1 MNQENKR
8 PEEKLS
14 GDVKMESP
22 FLTKLENF
30 WYHYKWQTIF
40 GVFFLIVLIVCLV
53 QCSAKG
59 RGDDAYIMYAGEYV
73 LSPIEKEDMKQTV
86 ASVGKDINGDGKVE
100 ISFGMY
106 TIRQRADIEEQD
118 PTNHRFFAEA
128 SAQQLDLFDQEILSG
143 EATLC
148 LLSPALFERVAA
160 AGGFLPVSDYA
171 PALSSDILVSYNGT
185 YCGVRLKDTAL
196 YQREGFKNLPEDT
209 VFCVRRVGTMT
220 SLFDKDG
227 ATALHTANV
236 EIAKA
241 LLALAPLE

>member
-1 MNQENKR
+1 MKEENKTPR
-8 PEEKLS
+8 DKLS

-73 LSPIEKEDMKQTV
+73 LSPIEKEAMKQTV
-86 ASVGKDINGDGKVE
+86 ASVGKDINGDGKIE
-100 ISFGMY
+100 ISFGAY

-118 PTNHRFFAEA
+118 PTNQRFFAEA

-148 LLSPALFERVAA
+148 FLSPALFQRVAA
-160 AGGFLPVSDYA
+160 AGGFLPVFEYA
-171 PALSSDILVSYNGT
+171 PTLSTDAQLSYNGT
-185 YCGVRLKDTAL
+185 YCGIKLKDLPL
-196 YQREGFKNLPEDT
+196 YQREGFRNLPEDT
-209 VFCVRRVGTMT
+209 VFCVRRVGTMS
-220 SLFDKDG
+220 SLFDKEG
-227 ATALHTANV
+227 AAALHAANV

-241 LLALAPLE
+241 LLSLAPLQ

>member
-8 PEEKLS
+8 PEDKLS
-14 GDVKMESP
+14 GDVRMKSP
-22 FLTKLENF
+22 FLNKLENF
-30 WYHYKWQTIF
+30 WYHYKWQTVLGI
-40 GVFFLIVLIVCLV
+40 FFLIVLIVCLV
-53 QCSAKG
+53 QCTAKG
-59 RGDDAYIMYAGEYV
+59 KGDDAYIMYAGECV
-73 LSPIEKEDMKQTV
+73 LSGIEKEDMKQTV
-86 ASVGKDINGDGKVE
+86 ASVGKDINGDGKIEV
-100 ISFGMY
+100 SFGAY

-118 PTNHRFFAEA
+118 PTNQRFFAEA

-160 AGGFLPVSDYA
+160 AGGFLPVSEYA
-171 PALSSDILVSYNGT
+171 PALSSDMLVSYNGT
-185 YCGVRLKDTAL
+185 YCGIRLKDTAL

-209 VFCVRRVGTMT
+209 VFCVRRVGTMS

-227 ATALHTANV
+227 AAELHAANV

-241 LLALAPLE
+241 LLALSPLQ